1 MSEIVTQLAE
11 WSEAVIEIMGVC
23 IILVFSF
30 YALVAQPLWLLMKG
44 KTDNIFGKVRQSL
57 GRGILLGLE
66 FLVAADIIH
75 TVAVS
80 LSFKTVGV
88 LALVVLIRTFLSFT
102 LEVELD
108 GRWPWQG
115 KK

>member
-1 MSEIVTQLAE
+1 MLEIVTPLAE
-11 WSEAVIEIMGVC
+11 WSEAVIEIMGIC
-23 IILVFSF
+23 IILGFSF
-30 YALVAQPLWLLMKG
+30 YALIVQPVLLLMQG
-44 KTDNIFGKVRQSL
+44 KTEKIFGKVRQSL

-88 LALVVLIRTFLSFT
+88 LALIVLIRTFLSFT
-102 LEVELD
+102 LEAELD
-108 GRWPWQG
+108 GHWPWQG

>member
-1 MSEIVTQLAE
+1 MLELVTPLAE
-11 WSEAVIEIMGVC
+11 WSEAVIEITGIC
-23 IILVFSF
+23 IILGFSF
-30 YALVAQPLWLLMKG
+30 YALIVQPVLSLVQD
-44 KTDNIFGKVRQSL
+44 KTEEIFGKVRQSL

-88 LALVVLIRTFLSFT
+88 LALIVLIRTFLSFT
-102 LEVELD
+102 LEAELD